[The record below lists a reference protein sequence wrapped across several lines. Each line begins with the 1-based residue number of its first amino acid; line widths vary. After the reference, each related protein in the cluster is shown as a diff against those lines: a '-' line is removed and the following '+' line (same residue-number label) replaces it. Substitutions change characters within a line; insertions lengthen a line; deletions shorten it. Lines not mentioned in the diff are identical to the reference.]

1 MMTMPFNLMKIA
13 LFWGI
18 VSAVSLPLGAWIGLV
33 AKPGRK
39 ITSALMAF
47 GAGALLFALT
57 LELFAQA
64 LEHAHEHGKGIILVT
79 IAAAM
84 AGGLFFDLLNLLLND
99 RGAFLRKFT
108 TTKRYLTR
116 LKTLTARRVINE
128 LSQVT
133 LLQALPPREIV
144 KLIPHMKREA
154 FAPNEVIFR
163 EGDVGS
169 TLYFI
174 ASGEV
179 EILRGDGEGQETVI
193 SVLKE
198 NDTFGEMAL
207 LSHTERNATARARTR
222 TQVLKIFHND
232 FNALLSE
239 SNTLR
244 DAAHELFDRRAEE
257 LSKRSTGYRAGQW
270 KDECLRHLEHL
281 QMPITD
287 QEIDK
292 ETRKAAKAKG
302 AALAIWLGI
311 LLDSIPESL
320 IIGMLSASVAGISLA
335 FITGVFMANLPESM
349 SSAVGMRR
357 SGMGFGKILWMWTSL
372 CLITGLG
379 AVVGALIFPA
389 HPTGAAYYWIAGIE
403 GLAAGAMLTMIA
415 ETMLPEAFE
424 QGGAI
429 VGLSTLVGFLTALL
443 VKIL

>member
-1 MMTMPFNLMKIA
+1 MRIA
-13 LFWGI
+13 FFWGI

-33 AKPGRK
+33 GKPGRK

-79 IAAAM
+79 VAAAV
-84 AGGLFFDLLNLLLND
+84 AGGLFFDLLNLLLNN

-133 LLQALPPREIV
+133 LLQALPPRDIV
-144 KLIPHMKREA
+144 KLIPHMKREI
-154 FAPNEVIFR
+154 FAPGEVIFR
-163 EGDVGS
+163 EGEVGS

-179 EILRGDGEGQETVI
+179 EILRDDEKGQETVI
-193 SVLKE
+193 SVLKD

-207 LSHTERNATARARTR
+207 LTHTERNATARTRTK
-222 TQVLKIFHND
+222 TQVLKVHHSD
-232 FNALLSE
+232 FDTLLTE
-239 SNTLR
+239 SDTLR
-244 DAAHELFDRRAEE
+244 AAVHELFDQRAEE
-257 LSKRSTGYRAGQW
+257 LSTKSPGYRAGQW
-270 KDECLRHLEHL
+270 KDVCLKHLEHL
-281 QMPITD
+281 RMPLTD
-287 QEIDK
+287 QEIDE
-292 ETRKAAKAKG
+292 ETKKAAKAKG

-311 LLDSIPESL
+311 LLDGIPESL

-335 FITGVFMANLPESM
+335 FITGVFLANLPESM

-357 SGMGFGKILWMWTSL
+357 SGMGFGKVMWMWTSL

-379 AVVGALIFPA
+379 AAVGALIFPA

-429 VGLSTLVGFLTALL
+429 VGLSTLAGFLVALL